1 MIERTYLSKFNTIIE
16 GQKLNTGIN
25 PVAELSYGTSLT
37 RILCYFDTT
46 KIKNLVDTGIFADIS
61 KVKHTLHITNAGSI
75 DFTQMHCR
83 EISSINSNWKKR
95 ASSFDI
101 IFFLIPKPWDRGKG
115 FDYTKSFFNQDF
127 YDSKEKNKSRL
138 VSEDGCNW
146 YQARNGV
153 NWDEDGIYSIET
165 LSKEYDK
172 FSAGEKSIVF
182 ARQHFDLGTENIS
195 IDITDIFNKFMNGE
209 LDNYGIGIAYSPML
223 EETSH
228 DEHTI
233 LENYTGFLTDKTNTF
248 FEPYVETVY
257 DDHISDDRANFIL
270 DKHNKLYLYCN
281 IGGKLANLD
290 ENPTCSVDGKNYE
303 VKNFSKGI
311 YYIDI
316 MLSREEYEPDTMV
329 YDVWDNIKYEG
340 KTYPPV
346 ELDVTLKNTN
356 SWFNVGNSLPEEKS
370 FTPSIVG
377 IQQKERILRGDIR
390 KVGIVARVNY
400 TKQNAQLLDSM
411 YARLYVLDGE
421 REIDVIKWEPV
432 NKTYLED
439 YIIIDTNMLVPQRYY
454 MDVKINYGMQET
466 IHHNVLTF
474 DIVSSLNNKYA

>member
-16 GQKLNTGIN
+16 GKKLNTGIN

-37 RILCYFDTT
+37 RILCYFDTA
-46 KIKNLVDTGIFADIS
+46 KIKNLVDDGIFADTS
-61 KVKHTLHITNAGSI
+61 KMKHTLHITNAGSI

-83 EISSINSNWKKR
+83 EISSINSDTKKR

-115 FDYTKSFFNQDF
+115 FDYTKSFFNQEF
-127 YDSKEKNKSRL
+127 YDSKQIDKNRL

-146 YQARNGV
+146 YQARNGI
-153 NWDEDGIYSIET
+153 NWDEEGIYSIET

-228 DEHTI
+228 DEKTV
-233 LENYTGFLTDKTNTF
+233 LESYTGFLTDKTNTF

-270 DKHNKLYLYCN
+270 DKNNKLYLYCN
-281 IGGKLANLD
+281 IGGKLTNLD
-290 ENPTCSVDGKNYE
+290 EMPTCTVDGKEYE
-303 VKNFSKGI
+303 VNNFSKGI

-340 KTYPPV
+340 KAYPPV

-377 IQQKERILRGDIR
+377 IQQKERIARSDIR

-400 TKQNAQLLDSM
+400 TKQNAQLLDTM

-454 MDVKINYGMQET
+454 MDVKINYGMQEI